1 MLQTETSD
9 GLSHET
15 LKVTKNVISKAS
27 ASSKLIYFNLNFEK
41 YNYHKFKLF
50 SN

>member
-15 LKVTKNVISKAS
+15 LKVTKNVISEAS
-27 ASSKLIYFNLNFEK
+27 ASSKSQKNFKKFRNRYGLI
-41 YNYHKFKLF
+41 
-50 SN
+50 S